1 MGRLAKGYWRT
12 SGSGLPSSV
21 PAPTDYWRD
30 LGLGGFADPTA
41 ASGRAANR
49 RMRIRMSGGVGA
61 GRGEPRPRRVGG
73 RRGSGSARS
82 SCPETE
88 LTR

>member
-41 ASGRAANR
+41 PPDALQTAGCGSACPVVWERA
-49 RMRIRMSGGVGA
+49 GVSPGLGA
-61 GRGEPRPRRVGG
+61 WVAVEGHA
-73 RRGSGSARS
+73 RRGPVARKRS
-82 SCPETE
+82 
-88 LTR
+88 